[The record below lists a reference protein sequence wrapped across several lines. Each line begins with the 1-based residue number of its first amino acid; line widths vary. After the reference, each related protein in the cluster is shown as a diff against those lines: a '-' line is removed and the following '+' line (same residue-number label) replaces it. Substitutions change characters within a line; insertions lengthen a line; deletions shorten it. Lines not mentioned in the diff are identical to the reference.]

1 MPSIQFF
8 YDGVDFRLKDVRAIK
23 SWIKSTIEEEGKSLV
38 DISVVFCTD
47 PILLQINK
55 EYLNHS
61 TLTDIITFDYSEN
74 VNSLEGEIYISL
86 DRVKEN
92 AMKFNTSLDHELQR
106 VIIHGILHLLGYSD
120 KKSNDKRI
128 MRKKENHYLSL
139 RFP

>member
-8 YDGVDFRLKDVRAIK
+8 YDGVEFRLKDVRAIK
-23 SWIKSTIEEEGKSLV
+23 SWIKSAIEEEGKSLV

-47 PILLQINK
+47 SILLQINK

-74 VNSLEGEIYISL
+74 VNSLEGEIYISV

>member
-8 YDGVDFRLKDVRAIK
+8 YDGVEFRLKDVRAIK
-23 SWIKSTIEEEGKSLV
+23 SWIKSAIEEEGKSLV

-47 PILLQINK
+47 SILLQINK

-74 VNSLEGEIYISL
+74 VNSLEGEIYISV

-106 VIIHGILHLLGYSD
+106 VIIHGILHLLGY
-120 KKSNDKRI
+120 
-128 MRKKENHYLSL
+128 
-139 RFP
+139 